1 MRPKLVQKDI
11 ISPSSGHGG
20 YRDTVATR
28 PIATING
35 IETLA
40 QKHSY
45 GDVLISST
53 GKPCPVNH
61 VFAAILNHKDIVDKD
76 SLICFIF
83 DMCR

>member
-1 MRPKLVQKDI
+1 M
-11 ISPSSGHGG
+11 
-20 YRDTVATR
+20 ATR
-28 PIATING
+28 PIATIDG

-45 GDVLISST
+45 GDVLLSST

-61 VFAAILNHKDIVDKD
+61 VFTTILDKVIVNKD